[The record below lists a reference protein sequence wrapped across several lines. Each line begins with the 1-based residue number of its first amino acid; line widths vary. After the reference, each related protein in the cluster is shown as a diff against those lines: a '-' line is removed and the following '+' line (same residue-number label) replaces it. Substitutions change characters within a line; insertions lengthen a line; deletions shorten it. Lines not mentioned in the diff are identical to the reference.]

1 MVFGRNDYA
10 LRSGGF
16 GRTHP
21 LPAIQFRGVE
31 HIRRLSAMSPFQI
44 RKRIGSEMEEEIVFH
59 VVPGELGGAGFG
71 LGVGNTAQ
79 EKQENKEDLLYD
91 AHMVE
96 FVYSDNM

>member
-1 MVFGRNDYA
+1 
-10 LRSGGF
+10 
-16 GRTHP
+16 
-21 LPAIQFRGVE
+21 
-31 HIRRLSAMSPFQI
+31 
-44 RKRIGSEMEEEIVFH
+44 MEEEIVFH